1 MQDFNVDGQD
11 QTHFNYIIH
20 LTRLDFQV
28 GKEILSSP
36 KCSRFTVCLLAV
48 CNLIN
53 LENCIEIR
61 TSKVLVGPGLLRTQ
75 EILHYFLIFVALT

>member
-11 QTHFNYIIH
+11 QTNLNYIIH
-20 LTRLDFQV
+20 LTRLDYQV
-28 GKEILSSP
+28 GKETLSSP

-53 LENCIEIR
+53 LENGIEIC
-61 TSKVLVGPGLLRTQ
+61 TSKVLVGPALLWKYG
-75 EILHYFLIFVALT
+75 IIS